1 MLNYCR
7 NTYTLKS
14 ISDKIKKLF
23 IFDLDGTILDT
34 INYLYVAVNYSLEK
48 SGLPVR
54 NIDEVTAF
62 TGNGIRKLIDLSVPY
77 GTPERVTDTVFADF
91 KTYYAEHCNDSTRPY
106 DGIKNVLSELKKK
119 GCLLAVV
126 SNKIDSAVQNLVNL
140 HFPDIFD
147 SVTGQKD
154 GIRKKPYPD
163 SVNFVLSALNV
174 PRSDAVYIG
183 DSEVDIATAKNA
195 ALPCV
200 SVCWGFRSEPYLKS
214 VGATILIHSPEE
226 LLTVV

>member
-1 MLNYCR
+1 M
-7 NTYTLKS
+7 
-14 ISDKIKKLF
+14 KKLF

-34 INYLYVAVNYSLEK
+34 INDLYVAVNYSLEK

-106 DGIKNVLSELKKK
+106 DGIKKVLSELKKK

-174 PRSDAVYIG
+174 PRSEAVYIG

-214 VGATILIHSPEE
+214 VGATILIHFPEE

>member
-1 MLNYCR
+1 M
-7 NTYTLKS
+7 
-14 ISDKIKKLF
+14 KKLF

-34 INYLYVAVNYSLEK
+34 LNDLYSAVNYSLVKNGLSAREK
-48 SGLPVR
+48 
-54 NIDEVTAF
+54 NEVAAF
-62 TGNGIRKLIDLSVPY
+62 TGNGIRRLIDLSVPT
-77 GTPERVTDTVFADF
+77 GTSETITDTVFNDF

-106 DGIKNVLSELKKK
+106 DGIKEVLSELKRN

-174 PRSDAVYIG
+174 PRTEAVYIG
-183 DSEVDIATAKNA
+183 DSEVDISTAKNA

-200 SVCWGFRSEPYLKS
+200 TVCWGFRSEQYLKS
-214 VGATILIHSPEE
+214 VGATILIRSPKE
-226 LLTVV
+226 LLNIK

>member
-1 MLNYCR
+1 MLHYCKTHDKR
-7 NTYTLKS
+7 TL
-14 ISDKIKKLF
+14 DKMKKLF

-34 INYLYVAVNYSLEK
+34 LNDLYSAVNYSLEK
-48 SGLPVR
+48 NRLPVR
-54 NIDEVTAF
+54 NKNEVAAF
-62 TGNGIRKLIDLSVPY
+62 TGNGIRRLIDLSVPDD
-77 GTPERVTDTVFADF
+77 TPERVTDAVFDDF

-106 DGIKNVLSELKKK
+106 DGVKEVLSELKAK

-126 SNKIDSAVQNLVNL
+126 SNKIDSAVQNLVNQ
-140 HFPDIFD
+140 HFPDMFD

-163 SVNFVLSALNV
+163 SVNFVLTTLNV
-174 PRSDAVYIG
+174 PRSEAVYIG

-195 ALPCV
+195 DLPCV

-214 VGATILIHSPEE
+214 VGATTLIRSPKE
-226 LLTVV
+226 LLNIK